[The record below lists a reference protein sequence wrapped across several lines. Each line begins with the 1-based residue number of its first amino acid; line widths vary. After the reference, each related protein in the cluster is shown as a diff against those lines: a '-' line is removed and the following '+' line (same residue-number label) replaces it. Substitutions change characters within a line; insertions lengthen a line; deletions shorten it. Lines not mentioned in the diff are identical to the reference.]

1 LGTDELGRDVLSRL
15 LSSLGATLRIV
26 LIVAAI
32 RLIFGTIIGLLSG
45 WSTGKIGRLLSTLT
59 SFALSVPAIFI
70 ALCAIAAGGKQLGV
84 WAFIIGLAITGW
96 AEVASLINE
105 QTHQVKGQH
114 FIEAARALGASDIQI
129 VGQHILNQIVPLMWI
144 LFSFELSSTLLTLA
158 GLGFLGY
165 FINAIWVPGAGDFD
179 AIRASGQPELGQML
193 AIDAGKAMTQPW
205 SMAAAGSLV
214 FIMVLG
220 FNLLGDGLRLQ
231 INLVRQSRQK
241 GKVSQALER
250 IGAWIQEQFY
260 DPLLPWRRI
269 GLTTLTAGSLFI
281 IIFSGGFRLLKSYN
295 ASLVSS
301 PITVPGDYPW
311 ASAWHDAQGTKWI
324 PISGPSQPKI
334 VWVFRDS
341 DGFTGG
347 PVVTSNGVLYL
358 TTVDAKLYAVRPDGM
373 LLWKIALLQSS
384 IGSPV
389 IGASGTIY
397 VVDQKANLYAVNPD
411 GTLLWWVKAE
421 GNIDAISGPITT
433 PDEKI
438 IYPTSV
444 NIIAVSSQG
453 QVIWKK
459 NLPTFSY
466 TTPVLRISLDG
477 EMLFFEDT
485 VQNTNTGDPFI
496 EKTYDPQDRYIV
508 GADGKNY
515 VATPTTVYEFILK
528 GKVGELRQ
536 VAKWDPRVLNVEF
549 RILNTAGVTP
559 SGDIW
564 LDFGSYFEFSRVL
577 WINSNGQVSNVI
589 DYPFSGDPIL
599 IALDKN
605 NVIYMCGTTSENHA
619 ECRATRAETGIVAWK
634 IIFDKGTD
642 PLGGALVPGRIYVTT
657 ANGYL
662 YALEEK

>member
-1 LGTDELGRDVLSRL
+1 
-15 LSSLGATLRIV
+15 
-26 LIVAAI
+26 
-32 RLIFGTIIGLLSG
+32 
-45 WSTGKIGRLLSTLT
+45 
-59 SFALSVPAIFI
+59 
-70 ALCAIAAGGKQLGV
+70 
-84 WAFIIGLAITGW
+84 
-96 AEVASLINE
+96 
-105 QTHQVKGQH
+105 
-114 FIEAARALGASDIQI
+114 
-129 VGQHILNQIVPLMWI
+129 
-144 LFSFELSSTLLTLA
+144 
-158 GLGFLGY
+158 
-165 FINAIWVPGAGDFD
+165 
-179 AIRASGQPELGQML
+179 
-193 AIDAGKAMTQPW
+193 
-205 SMAAAGSLV
+205 
-214 FIMVLG
+214 
-220 FNLLGDGLRLQ
+220 
-231 INLVRQSRQK
+231 
-241 GKVSQALER
+241 
-250 IGAWIQEQFY
+250 
-260 DPLLPWRRI
+260 
-269 GLTTLTAGSLFI
+269 
-281 IIFSGGFRLLKSYN
+281 
-295 ASLVSS
+295 
-301 PITVPGDYPW
+301 
-311 ASAWHDAQGTKWI
+311 
-324 PISGPSQPKI
+324 
-334 VWVFRDS
+334 
-341 DGFTGG
+341 
-347 PVVTSNGVLYL
+347 
-358 TTVDAKLYAVRPDGM
+358 M
-373 LLWKIALLQSS
+373 LLWKIALLQSP

-411 GTLLWWVKAE
+411 GSLLWWVKAE
-421 GNIDAISGPITT
+421 GDIDALSGPITT

-528 GKVGELRQ
+528 SKVGELRQ

-589 DYPFSGDPIL
+589 DYPFRGDPIL

-605 NVIYMCGTTSENHA
+605 NMIYMCGTTSENHA
-619 ECRATRAETGIVAWK
+619 ECRATRAETGTVVWK
-634 IIFDKGTD
+634 ITFNNGTD